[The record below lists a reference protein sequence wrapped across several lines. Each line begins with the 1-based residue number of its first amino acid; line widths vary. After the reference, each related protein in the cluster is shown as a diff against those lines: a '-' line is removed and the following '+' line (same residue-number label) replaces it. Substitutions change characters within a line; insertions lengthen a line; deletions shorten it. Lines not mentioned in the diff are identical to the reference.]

1 MEIFG
6 RPVASYPRDALRG
19 RVAVVM
25 QKAQLFGGTIR
36 SNLLWGNKD
45 ATDADLWA
53 ALETAQA
60 ADFVRAKP
68 LGLDEP
74 VEQGGRNLSGGQKQ
88 RLTIARA
95 LVGKPDILILDD
107 SASALDYA
115 TDAALRKALAAL
127 PGALT
132 VFIVS
137 QRAASLQHADQI
149 LVLDDGHLVGI
160 GTHSALRSSCPVYEE
175 IYESQFKKG
184 RQKHECK
191 SKNKLTP
198 QQRKATL
205 NRVLHKIR
213 PYSAFVVC
221 SLLVA
226 AVSVAAQLY
235 IPILCG
241 DAIDKMLG
249 KGNVDLAGVLRIAVS
264 ILVVAAV
271 AALAQWLLSVCNN
284 RITFSVSRDLRNEAL
299 RKIQTLPL
307 SYLDSHPS
315 GDIVSRMVADVD
327 TFADGLLMGFTQLF
341 SGILTILGTLL
352 FMLRENVPITLV
364 VVCITPLSLV
374 VAGFLAKR
382 SYGYFQSQ
390 STVRGKQTA
399 LVNEMIEGQKV
410 VQAFGHEAESLA
422 AFDEVNGQLQD
433 VSLKAIFFSSLTNP
447 ATRFVN
453 NIVYAGVGL
462 VGALYAVRGGITI
475 GQLSVFL
482 SYANQYTKPF
492 NEISGVVTELQNAL
506 ACAARVFELLDAED
520 QVPEAENAAAL
531 QPDGHV
537 QLQDVSFRYLPDR
550 PLIEGLSLD
559 VQPGQRIAIVGPTGC
574 GKTTLINL
582 LMRFYDVNSGSIKVS
597 GTDIRDVTRASLR
610 GSYGM
615 VLQDT
620 WLRAGTVRENIAYG
634 KPDATMDEVIAA
646 AKAAHAHSFIRRLP
660 DGYDTV
666 IAEDGGNI
674 SQGQKQ
680 LLCIA
685 RVMLCLP
692 PMLILDEATSSI
704 DTRTEV
710 RIQKAFARM
719 MQGRT
724 SFIVAHRLS
733 TIREADVIL
742 VMKDGHIVEQGN
754 HDQLLAQGGFYA
766 KLYNSQFEGVQT

>member
-1 MEIFG
+1 MS
-6 RPVASYPRDALRG
+6 A
-19 RVAVVM
+19 
-25 QKAQLFGGTIR
+25 
-36 SNLLWGNKD
+36 N
-45 ATDADLWA
+45 
-53 ALETAQA
+53 
-60 ADFVRAKP
+60 AK
-68 LGLDEP
+68 
-74 VEQGGRNLSGGQKQ
+74 S
-88 RLTIARA
+88 
-95 LVGKPDILILDD
+95 
-107 SASALDYA
+107 
-115 TDAALRKALAAL
+115 
-127 PGALT
+127 
-132 VFIVS
+132 
-137 QRAASLQHADQI
+137 
-149 LVLDDGHLVGI
+149 
-160 GTHSALRSSCPVYEE
+160 
-175 IYESQFKKG
+175 
-184 RQKHECK
+184 
-191 SKNKLTP
+191 KLTP
-198 QQRKATL
+198 EQRSATL
-205 NRVLHKIR
+205 RRVLRRIR
-213 PYSAFVVC
+213 PYSFFVLC
-221 SLLVA
+221 SLIVA

-241 DAIDKMLG
+241 DAIDAMLG
-249 KGNVDLAGVLRIAVS
+249 AGNVQM
-264 ILVVAAV
+264 AAV
-271 AALAQWLLSVCNN
+271 LKIIARILIIAAAAAFAQWLLSVCNN
-284 RITFSVSRDLRNEAL
+284 RITFSVSRDLRNAAL
-299 RKIQTLPL
+299 RKIQSLPL

-315 GDIVSRMVADVD
+315 GDIVSRMIADVD

-341 SGILTILGTLL
+341 SGLLTIFGTLL
-352 FMLRENVPITLV
+352 FMLSENVPITLV

-374 VAGFLAKR
+374 VASFLAKR

-390 STVRGKQTA
+390 TRVRGEQTA

-422 AFDEVNGQLQD
+422 SFDEVNTRLQD

-462 VGALYAVRGGITI
+462 VGAVYAVRGGITI

-520 QVPEAENAAAL
+520 QIPEADHAAQL
-531 QPDGHV
+531 VPDGHV
-537 QLQDVSFRYLPDR
+537 QLENVSFRYLPDR
-550 PLIEGLSLD
+550 PLIEGLSLN
-559 VQPGQRIAIVGPTGC
+559 VKPGQRIAIVGPTGC

-582 LMRFYDVNSGSIKVS
+582 LMRFYDVNGGSIKVS
-597 GTDIRDVTRASLR
+597 DTDIRDVTRASLR

-620 WLRAGTVRENIAYG
+620 WLRAGTIRENIAYG
-634 KPDATMDEVIAA
+634 KPDATEEEVIAA

-660 DGYDTV
+660 NGYDTV

-710 RIQKAFARM
+710 RIQAAFAQM
-719 MQGRT
+719 MKGRT

-742 VMKDGHIVEQGN
+742 VMQDGHIVEQGN
-754 HDQLLAQGGFYA
+754 HDELLAKGGFYA
-766 KLYNSQFEGVQT
+766 KLYNSQFEGVAT

>member
-1 MEIFG
+1 MS
-6 RPVASYPRDALRG
+6 A
-19 RVAVVM
+19 
-25 QKAQLFGGTIR
+25 KA
-36 SNLLWGNKD
+36 K
-45 ATDADLWA
+45 
-53 ALETAQA
+53 
-60 ADFVRAKP
+60 
-68 LGLDEP
+68 
-74 VEQGGRNLSGGQKQ
+74 
-88 RLTIARA
+88 
-95 LVGKPDILILDD
+95 
-107 SASALDYA
+107 
-115 TDAALRKALAAL
+115 
-127 PGALT
+127 
-132 VFIVS
+132 
-137 QRAASLQHADQI
+137 
-149 LVLDDGHLVGI
+149 
-160 GTHSALRSSCPVYEE
+160 SS
-175 IYESQFKKG
+175 
-184 RQKHECK
+184 
-191 SKNKLTP
+191 LTP
-198 QQRKATL
+198 EQRKATL
-205 NRVLHKIR
+205 RRVLEKIR
-213 PYSAFVVC
+213 PYRFFVGC
-221 SLLVA
+221 SLIVA

-241 DAIDKMLG
+241 SAIDLMLG
-249 KGNVDLAGVLRIAVS
+249 KGCVDFAGVMQIIVQ
-264 ILVVAAV
+264 IVAV
-271 AALAQWLLSVCNN
+271 AILAAFAQWLLSVCNN
-284 RITFSVSRDLRNEAL
+284 RITFSVSRDLRNAAL

-315 GDIVSRMVADVD
+315 GDIVSRMIADVD

-341 SGILTILGTLL
+341 SGLLTIFGTLL
-352 FMLRENVPITLV
+352 FMLWENVPITLV

-374 VAGFLAKR
+374 VASFLAKR
-382 SYGYFQSQ
+382 SYKYFQGQ
-390 STVRGKQTA
+390 STVRGEQTA

-422 AFDEVNGQLQD
+422 SFDEVNTRLQD
-433 VSLKAIFFSSLTNP
+433 VSLKAIFFSSMTNP

-462 VGALYAVRGGITI
+462 VGAVYAVAGGITI
-475 GQLSVFL
+475 GQLSIFL
-482 SYANQYTKPF
+482 NYANQYTKPF

-506 ACAARVFELLDAED
+506 ACAARVFELLDADD
-520 QVPEAENAAAL
+520 QVPEAEHAKVL

-537 QLQDVSFRYLPDR
+537 ELKDVSFRYLPDR
-550 PLIEGLSLD
+550 PLIEDLNLD
-559 VQPGQRIAIVGPTGC
+559 VKPGQRIAIVGPTGC

-582 LMRFYDVNSGSIKVS
+582 LMRFYDVNGGSIKVS

-634 KPDATMDEVIAA
+634 KPDAPLDEVVAA
-646 AKAAHAHSFIRRLP
+646 AKAAHADSFIRRLP
-660 DGYDTV
+660 KGYDTV

-710 RIQKAFARM
+710 RIQAAFARM

-754 HDQLLAQGGFYA
+754 HDELLAQGGFYA
-766 KLYNSQFEGVQT
+766 KLYNSQFEGVET

>member
-1 MEIFG
+1 MS
-6 RPVASYPRDALRG
+6 A
-19 RVAVVM
+19 
-25 QKAQLFGGTIR
+25 KA
-36 SNLLWGNKD
+36 
-45 ATDADLWA
+45 
-53 ALETAQA
+53 
-60 ADFVRAKP
+60 
-68 LGLDEP
+68 
-74 VEQGGRNLSGGQKQ
+74 
-88 RLTIARA
+88 
-95 LVGKPDILILDD
+95 
-107 SASALDYA
+107 
-115 TDAALRKALAAL
+115 KA
-127 PGALT
+127 
-132 VFIVS
+132 
-137 QRAASLQHADQI
+137 
-149 LVLDDGHLVGI
+149 
-160 GTHSALRSSCPVYEE
+160 
-175 IYESQFKKG
+175 
-184 RQKHECK
+184 
-191 SKNKLTP
+191 KLTP
-198 QQRKATL
+198 EQRKATL
-205 NRVLHKIR
+205 TRVLHKIR
-213 PYSAFVVC
+213 PYSLFVVC
-221 SLLVA
+221 SLIVA

-241 DAIDKMLG
+241 DAIDLMLG
-249 KGNVDLAGVLRIAVS
+249 KGNVDFAGVGRIIVEV
-264 ILVVAAV
+264 LVVAVV
-271 AALAQWLLSVCNN
+271 AAFAQWLLSVCNN

-341 SGILTILGTLL
+341 SGVLTILGTLL
-352 FMLRENVPITLV
+352 FMLSENVVITLV
-364 VVCITPLSLV
+364 VVCITPLSLL
-374 VAGFLAKR
+374 VASFLAKR
-382 SYGYFQSQ
+382 SYKYFQGQ
-390 STVRGKQTA
+390 SSVRGEQTA

-410 VQAFGHEAESLA
+410 VQAFGHEAESLD
-422 AFDEVNGQLQD
+422 AFDEVNGRLQD
-433 VSLKAIFFSSLTNP
+433 VSLKAIFFSSMTNP

-482 SYANQYTKPF
+482 NYANQYTKPF

-506 ACAARVFELLDAED
+506 ACAARVFELLDAAD
-520 QVPEAENAAAL
+520 QIPEAENAAVL

-537 QLQDVSFRYLPDR
+537 QLEDVSFRYLPDR

-559 VQPGQRIAIVGPTGC
+559 VKSGQRIAIVGPTGC

-582 LMRFYDVNSGSIKVS
+582 LMRFYDVNGGAIKVS
-597 GTDIRDVTRASLR
+597 GTDIRSVTRASLR

-634 KPDATMDEVIAA
+634 KPDATLDEVVAA
-646 AKAAHAHSFIRRLP
+646 AKAAHADSFIRRLP

-754 HDQLLAQGGFYA
+754 HDELLAAGGFYA
-766 KLYNSQFEGVQT
+766 KLYNSQFEGVET

>member
-1 MEIFG
+1 MS
-6 RPVASYPRDALRG
+6 A
-19 RVAVVM
+19 
-25 QKAQLFGGTIR
+25 KA
-36 SNLLWGNKD
+36 
-45 ATDADLWA
+45 
-53 ALETAQA
+53 
-60 ADFVRAKP
+60 
-68 LGLDEP
+68 
-74 VEQGGRNLSGGQKQ
+74 
-88 RLTIARA
+88 
-95 LVGKPDILILDD
+95 
-107 SASALDYA
+107 
-115 TDAALRKALAAL
+115 
-127 PGALT
+127 
-132 VFIVS
+132 
-137 QRAASLQHADQI
+137 
-149 LVLDDGHLVGI
+149 
-160 GTHSALRSSCPVYEE
+160 
-175 IYESQFKKG
+175 
-184 RQKHECK
+184 
-191 SKNKLTP
+191 KNKLTP

-241 DAIDKMLG
+241 EAIDKMLG

-341 SGILTILGTLL
+341 SGILTIFGTLL

-422 AFDEVNGQLQD
+422 AFDEVNGQLQE

-660 DGYDTV
+660 KGYDTV

>member
-1 MEIFG
+1 MS
-6 RPVASYPRDALRG
+6 A
-19 RVAVVM
+19 
-25 QKAQLFGGTIR
+25 KA
-36 SNLLWGNKD
+36 K
-45 ATDADLWA
+45 
-53 ALETAQA
+53 
-60 ADFVRAKP
+60 
-68 LGLDEP
+68 
-74 VEQGGRNLSGGQKQ
+74 
-88 RLTIARA
+88 
-95 LVGKPDILILDD
+95 
-107 SASALDYA
+107 
-115 TDAALRKALAAL
+115 
-127 PGALT
+127 
-132 VFIVS
+132 
-137 QRAASLQHADQI
+137 
-149 LVLDDGHLVGI
+149 
-160 GTHSALRSSCPVYEE
+160 SS
-175 IYESQFKKG
+175 
-184 RQKHECK
+184 
-191 SKNKLTP
+191 LTP
-198 QQRKATL
+198 EQRKATL
-205 NRVLHKIR
+205 RRVLKKIR
-213 PYSAFVVC
+213 PYYFFVGC
-221 SLLVA
+221 SLIVA

-241 DAIDKMLG
+241 SAIDLMLG
-249 KGNVDLAGVLRIAVS
+249 KGRVDFAGVMQI
-264 ILVVAAV
+264 ILQIVAV
-271 AALAQWLLSVCNN
+271 AILAAFAQWLLSVCNN
-284 RITFSVSRDLRNEAL
+284 RITFSVSRDLRNAAL

-315 GDIVSRMVADVD
+315 GDIVSRMIADVD

-341 SGILTILGTLL
+341 SGLLTIFGTLL
-352 FMLRENVPITLV
+352 FMLWENVPITLV

-374 VAGFLAKR
+374 VASFLAKR
-382 SYGYFQSQ
+382 SYKYFQGQ
-390 STVRGKQTA
+390 STVRGEQTA

-422 AFDEVNGQLQD
+422 SFDEVNTRLQD
-433 VSLKAIFFSSLTNP
+433 VRLKAIFFSSMTNP

-462 VGALYAVRGGITI
+462 VGAIYAVAGGITI
-475 GQLSVFL
+475 GQLSIFL
-482 SYANQYTKPF
+482 NYANQYTKPF

-506 ACAARVFELLDAED
+506 ACAARVFELLDADD
-520 QVPEAENAAAL
+520 QVPEAEHARVL

-537 QLQDVSFRYLPDR
+537 ELKDVSFRYLPDR
-550 PLIEGLSLD
+550 PLIEGLNLD
-559 VQPGQRIAIVGPTGC
+559 VKPGQRIAIVGPTGC

-582 LMRFYDVNSGSIKVS
+582 LMRFYDVNGGSITVS
-597 GTDIRDVTRASLR
+597 GDDIRNVTRASLR

-634 KPDATMDEVIAA
+634 KPDATDEEIVAA
-646 AKAAHAHSFIRRLP
+646 ARAAHADSFIRRLP

-710 RIQKAFARM
+710 RIQAAFARM

-754 HDQLLAQGGFYA
+754 HDELLAQGGFYA
-766 KLYNSQFEGVQT
+766 KLYNSQFEGVET

>member
-1 MEIFG
+1 MS
-6 RPVASYPRDALRG
+6 A
-19 RVAVVM
+19 
-25 QKAQLFGGTIR
+25 KAKT
-36 SNLLWGNKD
+36 
-45 ATDADLWA
+45 
-53 ALETAQA
+53 
-60 ADFVRAKP
+60 
-68 LGLDEP
+68 
-74 VEQGGRNLSGGQKQ
+74 
-88 RLTIARA
+88 
-95 LVGKPDILILDD
+95 
-107 SASALDYA
+107 
-115 TDAALRKALAAL
+115 
-127 PGALT
+127 
-132 VFIVS
+132 
-137 QRAASLQHADQI
+137 
-149 LVLDDGHLVGI
+149 
-160 GTHSALRSSCPVYEE
+160 
-175 IYESQFKKG
+175 
-184 RQKHECK
+184 
-191 SKNKLTP
+191 KLTP
-198 QQRKATL
+198 EQRKATL
-205 NRVLHKIR
+205 TRVLGKIR
-213 PYSAFVVC
+213 PYSLFVVC
-221 SLLVA
+221 SLVVA
-226 AVSVAAQLY
+226 AVSVGAQLY

-241 DAIDKMLG
+241 SAIDMMLG
-249 KGNVDLAGVLRIAVS
+249 KGAVDFSGVMGIIVKV
-264 ILVVAAV
+264 LVVAGA

-284 RITFSVSRDLRNEAL
+284 RITFLVSRDLRNEAL

-341 SGILTILGTLL
+341 SGVLTILGTLL
-352 FMLRENVPITLV
+352 FMLSENVVITLV
-364 VVCITPLSLV
+364 VVCITPLSLL
-374 VAGFLAKR
+374 VASFLAKR
-382 SYGYFQSQ
+382 SYKYFQGQ
-390 STVRGKQTA
+390 SSVRGEQTA

-410 VQAFGHEAESLA
+410 VQAFGHEAESLD
-422 AFDEVNGQLQD
+422 AFDEVNGRLQD
-433 VSLKAIFFSSLTNP
+433 VSLKAIFFSSMTNP

-482 SYANQYTKPF
+482 NYANQYTKPF

-506 ACAARVFELLDAED
+506 ACAARVFELLDADD
-520 QVPEAENAAAL
+520 QIPEAENASVL

-559 VQPGQRIAIVGPTGC
+559 VKPGQRIAIVGPTGC

-582 LMRFYDVNSGSIKVS
+582 LMRFYDVNGGSIKVS

-634 KPDATMDEVIAA
+634 KPDATLGEVVAA
-646 AKAAHAHSFIRRLP
+646 AKAAHADSFIRRLP

-754 HDQLLAQGGFYA
+754 HDELLAAGGFYA
-766 KLYNSQFEGVQT
+766 KLYNSQFEGVET

>member
-1 MEIFG
+1 MS
-6 RPVASYPRDALRG
+6 A
-19 RVAVVM
+19 
-25 QKAQLFGGTIR
+25 KA
-36 SNLLWGNKD
+36 
-45 ATDADLWA
+45 
-53 ALETAQA
+53 
-60 ADFVRAKP
+60 
-68 LGLDEP
+68 
-74 VEQGGRNLSGGQKQ
+74 
-88 RLTIARA
+88 
-95 LVGKPDILILDD
+95 
-107 SASALDYA
+107 
-115 TDAALRKALAAL
+115 KA
-127 PGALT
+127 
-132 VFIVS
+132 
-137 QRAASLQHADQI
+137 
-149 LVLDDGHLVGI
+149 
-160 GTHSALRSSCPVYEE
+160 
-175 IYESQFKKG
+175 
-184 RQKHECK
+184 
-191 SKNKLTP
+191 KLTP
-198 QQRKATL
+198 EQRKATL
-205 NRVLHKIR
+205 TRVLHKIR
-213 PYSAFVVC
+213 PYSLFVVC
-221 SLLVA
+221 SLIVA

-241 DAIDKMLG
+241 DAIDLMLG
-249 KGNVDLAGVLRIAVS
+249 KGNVDFAGVGRIIVEV
-264 ILVVAAV
+264 LVVAVV
-271 AALAQWLLSVCNN
+271 AAFAQWLLSVCNN

-341 SGILTILGTLL
+341 SGVLTILGTLL
-352 FMLRENVPITLV
+352 FMLSENVVITLV
-364 VVCITPLSLV
+364 VVCITPLSLL
-374 VAGFLAKR
+374 VASFLAKR
-382 SYGYFQSQ
+382 SYKYFQGQ
-390 STVRGKQTA
+390 SSVRGEQTA

-410 VQAFGHEAESLA
+410 VQAFGHEAESLD
-422 AFDEVNGQLQD
+422 AFDEVNGRLQD
-433 VSLKAIFFSSLTNP
+433 VSLKAIFFSSMTNP

-482 SYANQYTKPF
+482 NYANQYTKPF

-506 ACAARVFELLDAED
+506 ACAARVFELLDADD
-520 QVPEAENAAAL
+520 QIPEAENAAVL

-537 QLQDVSFRYLPDR
+537 QLEDVSFRYLPDR

-559 VQPGQRIAIVGPTGC
+559 VKPGQRIAIVGPTGC

-582 LMRFYDVNSGSIKVS
+582 LMRFYDVNGGAIKVS
-597 GTDIRDVTRASLR
+597 GTDIRSVTRASLR

-634 KPDATMDEVIAA
+634 KPDATLDEVVAA
-646 AKAAHAHSFIRRLP
+646 AKAAHADSFIRRLP

-754 HDQLLAQGGFYA
+754 HDELLAAGGFYA
-766 KLYNSQFEGVQT
+766 TLYNSQFEGVET

>member
-1 MEIFG
+1 MS
-6 RPVASYPRDALRG
+6 A
-19 RVAVVM
+19 
-25 QKAQLFGGTIR
+25 KA
-36 SNLLWGNKD
+36 
-45 ATDADLWA
+45 
-53 ALETAQA
+53 
-60 ADFVRAKP
+60 
-68 LGLDEP
+68 
-74 VEQGGRNLSGGQKQ
+74 
-88 RLTIARA
+88 
-95 LVGKPDILILDD
+95 
-107 SASALDYA
+107 
-115 TDAALRKALAAL
+115 
-127 PGALT
+127 
-132 VFIVS
+132 
-137 QRAASLQHADQI
+137 
-149 LVLDDGHLVGI
+149 
-160 GTHSALRSSCPVYEE
+160 
-175 IYESQFKKG
+175 
-184 RQKHECK
+184 
-191 SKNKLTP
+191 KNKLTP

-341 SGILTILGTLL
+341 SGILTIFGTLL

-422 AFDEVNGQLQD
+422 AFDEVNRQLQD

-520 QVPEAENAAAL
+520 QLPEAENAAAL

-582 LMRFYDVNSGSIKVS
+582 LMRFYDVNGGSIKVS

-660 DGYDTV
+660 EGYDTV

-742 VMKDGHIVEQGN
+742 VMKDGHIVEQGS